1 MADFVK
7 VAVRDSSGM
16 VSCEPDTVELY
27 PTKPGAPTDVVWT
40 LDDAPE
46 GSKLAI
52 KWENDVSPF
61 ESTEPGKDD
70 RVVYGRGNTGEIGE
84 YPYTAMVTSDDG
96 TVTRVD
102 PRIVNR
108 PWPP

>member
-7 VAVRDSSGM
+7 VAVTETSGK
-16 VSCEPDTVELY
+16 VSCAPDTVELY
-27 PTKPGAPTDVVWT
+27 PTKPGAPTEVEWT

-46 GSKLAI
+46 GSKLVI
-52 KWENDVSPF
+52 KWENEVSPF
-61 ESTEPGKDD
+61 EATKTSADGRT
-70 RVVYGRGNTGEIGE
+70 VYGLGNTGEIGE